1 MPAYNYMHTY
11 VKKIEDHN
19 NYSKVVL
26 HDSGIITLCL
36 TAGVS
41 Y

>member
-1 MPAYNYMHTY
+1 MPVYNYMHTY
-11 VKKIEDHN
+11 VKEIDHN
-19 NYSKVVL
+19 NYYSKVVL
-26 HDSGIITLCL
+26 HDSGTITLCL